1 MAALLPS
8 GGPLAAAR
16 ALRHTSSSPSL
27 AGAGAVPYEASGRGS
42 LARGGSLAL
51 NGSQGSSLGS
61 SFGGYSRSKC
71 HLDRA
76 MGSPGQA
83 SSHYGG
89 SRPGTGCSG
98 SGRSAGSTADRT
110 PKGASAWQAMA
121 WPDRFGEPMPR
132 PPPEQ
137 AAAAER

>member
-16 ALRHTSSSPSL
+16 ALRHSSSSPSI
-27 AGAGAVPYEASGRGS
+27 AGNGGSIPFDMTVSSRGS

-51 NGSQGSSLGS
+51 GSSQGSSLGG
-61 SFGGYSRSKC
+61 SFGHARAKC
-71 HLDRA
+71 QLGGVQALSH
-76 MGSPGQA
+76 GSG
-83 SSHYGG
+83 S

-98 SGRSAGSTADRT
+98 SGRSGVSASERT

-121 WPDRFGEPMPR
+121 WPDRYGEPVPQT
-132 PPPEQ
+132 PPE
-137 AAAAER
+137 R